1 MKTLLAFILLTNI
14 VFADTNVIIPPSVTT
29 DHLDKLNADMNAHY
43 KLTISSNKSTLT
55 GYMIQDPLTKLVRT
69 YSVLHIEF

>member
-1 MKTLLAFILLTNI
+1 MKPLLALLCLTSI
-14 VFADTNVIIPPSVTT
+14 VVADTNVIITPSVTT
-29 DHLDKLNADMNAHY
+29 DKLDMLNADMNERY
-43 KLTISSNKSTLT
+43 KLTIKPDKSKLT